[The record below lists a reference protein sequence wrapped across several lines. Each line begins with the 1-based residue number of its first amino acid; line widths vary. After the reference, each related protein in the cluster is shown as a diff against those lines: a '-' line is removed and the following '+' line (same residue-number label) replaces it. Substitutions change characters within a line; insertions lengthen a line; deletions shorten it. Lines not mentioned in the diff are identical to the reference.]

1 MADSTDH
8 HDCCGCG
15 SGYDGGQREASL
27 HSASR
32 RRFLAGAAAG
42 AAMLVPWGRVAAALE
57 TRSLAFSHNHTGER
71 LQVVYFEG
79 GEYLPDAVAEI
90 NHLLRDFRTGEVW
103 EMDLELL
110 DTLAEL
116 RAMTGSRAEFQV
128 ISGYRSPKTNE
139 MLRNSSSGVAKRSLH
154 MQGRAIDIRL
164 SGYDTAKLRKAA
176 LSLGR
181 GGVGYYARSD
191 FIHVDTG
198 RVRTW

>member
-1 MADSTDH
+1 MTDSTDH

-15 SGYDGGQREASL
+15 ADAGGRDEAEPR
-27 HSASR
+27 SASR
-32 RRFLAGAAAG
+32 RRFLAGTAAG
-42 AAMLVPWGRVAAALE
+42 AAMLVPWSRAAAALE

-71 LQVVYFEG
+71 LKVVYYEG

-154 MQGRAIDIRL
+154 MQGRAIDVRL

-176 LSLGR
+176 LSLSR

>member
-8 HDCCGCG
+8 HDCCGC
-15 SGYDGGQREASL
+15 SADDGGPSL
-27 HSASR
+27 PGASR
-32 RRFLAGAAAG
+32 RRFLTGAAA
-42 AAMLVPWGRVAAALE
+42 AAALLGPWSRAAAALE

-71 LQVVYFEG
+71 LRVVYYEG
-79 GEYLPDAVAEI
+79 GEYLADAVAEI

-103 EMDLELL
+103 EMDLALL

-128 ISGYRSPKTNE
+128 ISGYRSPQTNE

-154 MQGRAIDIRL
+154 MQGRAIDVRL

-176 LSLGR
+176 LRLRR

>member
-8 HDCCGCG
+8 HDCCGC
-15 SGYDGGQREASL
+15 SADAGGRDEAEL
-27 HSASR
+27 RSASR
-32 RRFLAGAAAG
+32 RRFLAGTAAG
-42 AAMLVPWGRVAAALE
+42 AAMLVPWSRAAAALE

-71 LQVVYFEG
+71 LKVVYYEG

-139 MLRNSSSGVAKRSLH
+139 MLRSASSGVAKRSLH
-154 MQGRAIDIRL
+154 MQGRAIDVRL

-176 LSLGR
+176 MSLRR

-191 FIHVDTG
+191 FLHVDTG
-198 RVRTW
+198 RVRSW